1 MKLIVTSPPARA
13 MRILLEFF
21 CRLTVETSKPNYKRL
36 VSLSSTSERE
46 FSSFRDYA
54 IFHFVLDKI
63 ILETTRRT
71 ISTQIKIPMRNFQAF
86 CLAYCTNTERE
97 LPFSGCY
104 CCCSVLCC
112 QSEEKKCFLCHS
124 LHISQFFDR
133 TREADHARIH
143 FNFTVYEFVKLEH
156 CVR

>member
-97 LPFSGCY
+97 LPFSGC
-104 CCCSVLCC
+104 SVIVVVRFFVAKV
-112 QSEEKKCFLCHS
+112 KKKNAFCV
-124 LHISQFFDR
+124 
-133 TREADHARIH
+133 IH
-143 FNFTVYEFVKLEH
+143 FTFLSFSIERERRIMHVFISISLYMNL
-156 CVR
+156 